1 MLLYPQCGLATKSR
15 PTAGIPGI
23 HTKGEIDTWLLEES
37 RSFSSLTLVA
47 ATDMS
52 GDGAPPAAMESLSQQ
67 RNEADVCLMGALVR
81 INSAE
86 TGGPAVRVTCVMRI
100 FNAKKHKRAL
110 KKRPTIFIDL
120 KSVKRLRGQI
130 GQIGSDVTLADGDD
144 PNDGFYVQQ

>member
-37 RSFSSLTLVA
+37 RSFSSLTLVGSLSLDSAVPPKMQVA

-86 TGGPAVRVTCVMRI
+86 TGGPAVRVTC
-100 FNAKKHKRAL
+100 K
-110 KKRPTIFIDL
+110 
-120 KSVKRLRGQI
+120 
-130 GQIGSDVTLADGDD
+130 
-144 PNDGFYVQQ
+144 